1 MFSRHKRDD
10 DTTTKNEAGEEKEAN
25 DVVEELSDLNFVP
38 PIISLHGFYFNYV
51 LMM

>member
-10 DTTTKNEAGEEKEAN
+10 DTTTKEAGKEEAN

-38 PIISLHGFYFNYV
+38 PIISLHGFYFNYI